1 MISAKEWY
9 ETFYSSYYGFPAI
22 RQGKKVTEAEWT
34 RIMKEGLL
42 ATMGTKLGYTIAR
55 ETLRVDQMWKMGGKL
70 VVAIEHENWFSG
82 FEKELANLCDVSAP
96 LRVLLTYVANGDLNW
111 RPYELAGRVKKYL
124 DERQMQGEF
133 LLLVSDEDSD
143 VWVAFSF
150 DSKLVFEVAVL
161 QPPRPGLKAAETKRQ
176 VDIVRRA

>member
-1 MISAKEWY
+1 M
-9 ETFYSSYYGFPAI
+9 
-22 RQGKKVTEAEWT
+22 
-34 RIMKEGLL
+34 
-42 ATMGTKLGYTIAR
+42 
-55 ETLRVDQMWKMGGKL
+55 
-70 VVAIEHENWFSG
+70 
-82 FEKELANLCDVSAP
+82 
-96 LRVLLTYVANGDLNW
+96 
-111 RPYELAGRVKKYL
+111 

-143 VWVAFSF
+143 MWVAFSF